1 MSSHSFRPLSQLLDS
16 NSTYS
21 TNGTNDQPLL
31 SSSPSND
38 ALRSHRDS
46 FLLQRQADSFGESLI
61 FGTDIETSTQ
71 TAYGTIYI
79 SAEEPE
85 SEEVDVNND
94 NNNGNNNNGNN
105 KNDNNDN
112 NVDDDN
118 KKDGNNDKNNDKNDK
133 GTLPSRNL
141 SYGRVP
147 LVIVSCGSYL
157 KNNALEVEGIFR
169 LGGSNKRIRQLQQ
182 IFSKPPDYGAKL
194 DWSGYSVHDAASL
207 LRRYL
212 SSLSEPLIPFH
223 LYDDFRNPL
232 VEKVELL
239 QYFKDKEK
247 DVKRNK
253 SERKIISS
261 QRKQLLKE
269 YSLLFQRL
277 PPIQKRVLFYLLDM
291 LAMFNLNSEKN
302 RMPAKNLA
310 AIFQP
315 SILFHPDH
323 DLSPEEY
330 QINSLVIES
339 MITYSHKILINV
351 QNEQIQRNKYL
362 SEIRRK
368 NAIDTSNKLQSLPPN
383 IEILDDRGSF
393 DEIEENSSSTVD
405 ENTYIH
411 NKPNRNRVNNSPSK
425 SSPLKHMITSLD
437 KKNDL
442 LFLDELEPPPS
453 PFLAPK
459 KPTGR
464 LKSKSLSIHPQ
475 SEVVRVVKTSESIED
490 ILSRVTSNQS
500 VLSSSPSS
508 RMSTYTAPENIDNL
522 VSSADEKLAEVLGIP
537 LQPLTES
544 PSKNNSE
551 SPSLPMTA
559 STILDFP
566 PVTPTE
572 DAFKIETDG
581 RPQVIMATSTGATS
595 STTDSSFQ
603 PSFPDDSKTSLHSE
617 NKLIHISTASSSSG
631 SVGEIPKPQIIRRA
645 SPRNHPRGSRNSNLF
660 SSFTSPKLSLSRS
673 KNEGSVSSS
682 DESPTKEK
690 RWYNKLKTRSAK
702 R

>member
-1 MSSHSFRPLSQLLDS
+1 M
-16 NSTYS
+16 
-21 TNGTNDQPLL
+21 
-31 SSSPSND
+31 
-38 ALRSHRDS
+38 
-46 FLLQRQADSFGESLI
+46 
-61 FGTDIETSTQ
+61 
-71 TAYGTIYI
+71 
-79 SAEEPE
+79 
-85 SEEVDVNND
+85 
-94 NNNGNNNNGNN
+94 
-105 KNDNNDN
+105 
-112 NVDDDN
+112 
-118 KKDGNNDKNNDKNDK
+118 
-133 GTLPSRNL
+133 
-141 SYGRVP
+141 
-147 LVIVSCGSYL
+147 
-157 KNNALEVEGIFR
+157 
-169 LGGSNKRIRQLQQ
+169 
-182 IFSKPPDYGAKL
+182 
-194 DWSGYSVHDAASL
+194 
-207 LRRYL
+207 
-212 SSLSEPLIPFH
+212 
-223 LYDDFRNPL
+223 
-232 VEKVELL
+232 
-239 QYFKDKEK
+239 
-247 DVKRNK
+247 
-253 SERKIISS
+253 
-261 QRKQLLKE
+261 
-269 YSLLFQRL
+269 
-277 PPIQKRVLFYLLDM
+277 
-291 LAMFNLNSEKN
+291 
-302 RMPAKNLA
+302 
-310 AIFQP
+310 
-315 SILFHPDH
+315 FHPDH

-645 SPRNHPRGSRNSNLF
+645 SPRNHPRGSRNSSLF